1 MAVLVPDEPGLALWK
16 LNRDA
21 LPLHLGDHFVL
32 RDGHVV
38 ALLLCYCVA
47 FPPAI
52 KLIDCHSIAIGIVE
66 SVITRMFLG

>member
-52 KLIDCHSIAIGIVE
+52 KLIDCPIASP
-66 SVITRMFLG
+66 SVLSNQLSPECY